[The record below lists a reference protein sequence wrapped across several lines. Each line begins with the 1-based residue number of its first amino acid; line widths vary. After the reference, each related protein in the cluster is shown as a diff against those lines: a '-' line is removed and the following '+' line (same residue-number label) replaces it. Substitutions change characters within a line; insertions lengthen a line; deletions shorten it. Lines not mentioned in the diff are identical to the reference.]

1 MFHSFYFLNNLHFYS
16 GERVILRVREFVITG
31 HCLLTLYIIKIL
43 LWLTTK
49 LMPRPHGLF
58 PAQWHLSEDL
68 LFPKLQKLHMQQKL
82 LVYWPNR
89 LDYVYCGDGDS
100 LIRVLD
106 CQHRRWAR
114 SGA

>member
-31 HCLLTLYIIKIL
+31 HCVLTLYIIKIL

-68 LFPKLQKLHMQQKL
+68 LFPKKSIYKNYTCNKNYSYIGLTDWIMFI
-82 LVYWPNR
+82 V
-89 LDYVYCGDGDS
+89 VMGT
-100 LIRVLD
+100 
-106 CQHRRWAR
+106 A
-114 SGA
+114 